1 MDYQQ
6 YWQFGAALVFVLA
19 LIGVLFFVIQRIG
32 GGGGRGRRG
41 SRLGVVEAAV
51 VDKRRRLV
59 LVRRDSVEHLIMI
72 GGPQDVVVE
81 SRITKR
87 EPSFDTDSESGPVRP
102 SLHERPAASA
112 PSFTPAADEPRLST
126 QRDPRLTLDTA
137 PQASAV
143 EPDADALPREDH
155 PPQYR
160 PHVPAP
166 TRAVT
171 PQVEE
176 ARAPYGAA
184 AAMPAPS
191 EQDPPRMEPSRPPA
205 RVQAEPQLEPEPDER
220 PHALERAAAA
230 PAAPSRSAPPP
241 SDQHPWPPSEGRFRE
256 AQRRFAERSEHTP
269 QTPRSGRDH
278 DEHAYGPHHP
288 ADRPVSARA
297 VAGQPSQS
305 GHDRRHEEAH
315 AREPANLNVRPGED
329 R

>member
-19 LIGVLFFVIQRIG
+19 LIGVLFFVLQRVG

-87 EPSFDTDSESGPVRP
+87 EPTFDADSESGSARP
-102 SLHERPAASA
+102 SLHDRPAASA
-112 PSFTPAADEPRLST
+112 PPVTSVADEPRLST

-137 PQASAV
+137 PQASAP
-143 EPDADALPREDH
+143 EPDADTMPREDH

-160 PHVPAP
+160 AP
-166 TRAVT
+166 TLAPALAAT
-171 PQVEE
+171 PQHED
-176 ARAPYGAA
+176 ARAPDGAA

-191 EQDPPRMEPSRPPA
+191 EQDPPRMERSSPPA
-205 RVQAEPQLEPEPDER
+205 RVQAEPQIEPQPVER
-220 PHALERAAAA
+220 PHMPERAAAA
-230 PAAPSRSAPPP
+230 PATPSRSAPPP
-241 SDQHPWPPSEGRFRE
+241 SDQHPWPPAEGRFRE
-256 AQRRFAERSEHTP
+256 AQRRFAERSEHAP

-288 ADRPVSARA
+288 ADRPGAARA
-297 VAGQPSQS
+297 VAGQPSAS
-305 GHDRRHEEAH
+305 SHDRRHEEAH